1 MIEGIMKKI
10 SGSWQSHSRRL
21 ASQTCCAQDSLAIHL
36 RVIES
41 ILSSSRFIT
50 WTWTSQKLLVK
61 THNLKRENIWL
72 RLWMMHTRLISTRT
86 SLAIVVSALA
96 IWSTRFYVR
105 WNVSIKGRIAVDRLV
120 HIIVTCPSIAPQAL
134 QLAVKQIE
142 KLRDPGLY
150 TTAITIYEQVV
161 TSVTDI
167 SLPPAAEVAQLDQKW
182 IDETSKKNQS
192 ERTKLEVELKTYTNN
207 MIKESQRVSSSFL
220 KPKYCD

>member
-1 MIEGIMKKI
+1 M
-10 SGSWQSHSRRL
+10 
-21 ASQTCCAQDSLAIHL
+21 
-36 RVIES
+36 
-41 ILSSSRFIT
+41 
-50 WTWTSQKLLVK
+50 
-61 THNLKRENIWL
+61 
-72 RLWMMHTRLISTRT
+72 
-86 SLAIVVSALA
+86 
-96 IWSTRFYVR
+96 
-105 WNVSIKGRIAVDRLV
+105 
-120 HIIVTCPSIAPQAL
+120 
-134 QLAVKQIE
+134 KQIE
-142 KLRDPGLY
+142 KLRDPALY